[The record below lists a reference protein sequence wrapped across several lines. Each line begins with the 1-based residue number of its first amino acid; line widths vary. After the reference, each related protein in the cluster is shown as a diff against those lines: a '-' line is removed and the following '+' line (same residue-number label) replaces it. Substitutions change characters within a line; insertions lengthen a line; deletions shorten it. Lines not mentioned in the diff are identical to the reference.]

1 MTALIQPVPPGRP
14 SFLDMPRIERIE
26 QLEAD
31 VAILAVPYGVPY
43 DMEGAR
49 FPSAPAPW
57 AIREQSLWFRRYLGH
72 YEVDF
77 GGDLFAGRE
86 VRIVDCGQ
94 VAMLPGQYLENM
106 DRVTQV
112 VRAILQRGAVPI
124 VLGGDHAVPIPVLRA
139 YEAFGPIFVVQIDA
153 HLDWRDDID
162 GVREGLSSPMRRA
175 SEMSWVCGM
184 AQVGLRGVGSGRRQ
198 EFEDARAYGS
208 ILIPAREV
216 HERGIQAVLERI
228 PLAERYYVTFDVDG
242 LDPSIAPGVN
252 APAPGG
258 LSYYHAFDLLR
269 GIAERGRLVGFDLVE
284 VVPARDPAGIT
295 SVHVTRLILD
305 VIGALAHT
313 GQIGREPA
321 GEPALGR

>member
-1 MTALIQPVPPGRP
+1 MTTLIQPIPPGRP
-14 SFLDMPRIERIE
+14 SFLAMPRLERLD

-43 DMEGAR
+43 DMEGSR
-49 FPSAPAPW
+49 FASAPAPW

-94 VAMLPGQYLENM
+94 VAMEPGQYLENM
-106 DRVTQV
+106 RRVTESVQ
-112 VRAILQRGAVPI
+112 AILRRGAVPI

-139 YEAFGPIFVVQIDA
+139 YKDFGPLFVVQIDA
-153 HLDWRDDID
+153 HLDWRDEVN

-175 SEMSWVCGM
+175 SEMPWVCGM
-184 AQVGLRGVGSGRRQ
+184 AQLGLRGVGSGRQQ
-198 EFEDARAYGS
+198 EFDDARAYGS
-208 ILIPAREV
+208 ILISAREV
-216 HERGIQAVLERI
+216 HEQGVSAALGRI
-228 PLAERYYVTFDVDG
+228 PVAERYYVTFDADG
-242 LDPSIAPGVN
+242 LDPAIAPGVN

-258 LSYYHAFDLLR
+258 LTYYQVFDLLR
-269 GIAERGRLVGFDLVE
+269 GLAERGRVMGLDVVE

-295 SVHVTRLILD
+295 SLHATRLILD
-305 VIGALAHT
+305 FIGVLAHT
-313 GQIGREPA
+313 GQIGRQKV
-321 GEPALGR
+321 G